1 MNKIT
6 SNQLSTAIIIL
17 IIAFPFIL
25 MQAAW
30 IFKDAR
36 KRKSKYYW
44 FWGIFG
50 LLNLPES
57 LIVYLI
63 ITRII
68 IDKKYKKK
76 K

>member
-1 MNKIT
+1 MNKTISTSLLIT
-6 SNQLSTAIIIL
+6 ILVIAAPFFLLQST
-17 IIAFPFIL
+17 
-25 MQAAW
+25 W
-30 IFKDAR
+30 IFKDSK
-36 KRKSKYYW
+36 KRGSKYYW
-44 FWGIFG
+44 LWGLFG

-76 K
+76 A